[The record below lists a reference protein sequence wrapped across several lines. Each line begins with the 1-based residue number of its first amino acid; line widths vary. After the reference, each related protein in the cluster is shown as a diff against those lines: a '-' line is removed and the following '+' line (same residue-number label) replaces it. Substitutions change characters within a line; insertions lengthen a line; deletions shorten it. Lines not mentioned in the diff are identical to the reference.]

1 MKLDIIKGPR
11 ASGKTT
17 KLRQL
22 TEAYKNDGKEVLEIG
37 APATLAYI
45 RRRIVL
51 ASLQGYT
58 AVTLDDCN
66 PDTLKRLRR
75 AIKEISE
82 RMDIDLTIHVVE
94 AA

>member
-1 MKLDIIKGPR
+1 MKLDIIRGP
-11 ASGKTT
+11 AGCGKTT

-22 TEAYKNDGKEVLEIG
+22 TEGYKAAGKAVL
-37 APATLAYI
+37 ALNSPCTLAFI

-66 PDTLKRLRR
+66 ADTVKRLRK
-75 AIKEISE
+75 AVKQISE
-82 RMDIDLTIHVVE
+82 RMDLDLTLHVVE

>member
-1 MKLDIIKGPR
+1 MKLDIIRGPM

-22 TEAYKNDGKEVLEIG
+22 AQDYKDAGKEVLEI
-37 APATLAYI
+37 APHATLAYI

-51 ASLQGYT
+51 ASLQGYS
-58 AVTLDDCN
+58 AVMLDDCTA
-66 PDTLKRLRR
+66 DTLKRLRR
-75 AIKEISE
+75 AIKEIGE

>member
-1 MKLDIIKGPR
+1 MQLDIIRGPR

-17 KLRQL
+17 QLRKL
-22 TEAYKNDGKEVLEIG
+22 TEMYEENGHAVLAIG
-37 APATLAYI
+37 PHATLAYI

-51 ASLQGYT
+51 ASLQGYA
-58 AVTLDDCN
+58 AVMLDDCN

-75 AIKEISE
+75 AIKEITE
-82 RMDIDLTIHVVE
+82 RMDINLIIHVVE

>member
-1 MKLDIIKGPR
+1 MKLEIIRGPR

-22 TEAYKNDGKEVLEIG
+22 TEAYKADGKAVLDIG
-37 APATLAYI
+37 PHATLAYI

-66 PDTLKRLRR
+66 ADTLKRLRR
-75 AIKEISE
+75 AIKEIGE
-82 RMDIDLTIHVVE
+82 RMDIDMTIHVVE

>member
-1 MKLDIIKGPR
+1 MELDIISGP
-11 ASGKTT
+11 AGCGKTT

-22 TEAYKNDGKEVLEIG
+22 TEAYRSDGKEVLELFSNS
-37 APATLAYI
+37 TLSYI
-45 RRRIVL
+45 RRKIVL

-58 AVTLDDCN
+58 AVTIDDCTAE
-66 PDTLKRLRR
+66 TLKRLRR

-82 RMDIDLTIHVVE
+82 RMDINLTIHVVE